1 MFYVKYHNKKVSI
14 ENPIYTTCPQCGVE
28 HEIDLADILTTGG
41 DLYGTQVYCHRCSFE
56 RAKRHRGKEWAE
68 QLIREGV

>member
-1 MFYVKYHNKKVSI
+1 MFYIKKKNKKVPV
-14 ENPIYTTCPQCGVE
+14 EDPIYTTCPMCGCE

-56 RAKRHRGKEWAE
+56 RAKHHRGEPWAD
-68 QLIREGV
+68 QILGEGV